1 MKSVSYFGILL
12 LAVTLVACESD
23 DNGPRSEICDILAEV
38 NGSRFDSADDTNY
51 TIESASIT
59 GDCLTVEL
67 QSGGCD
73 GSEWE
78 IRFFASDAVNES
90 LPPQQSATIVLDNDE
105 PCDAIVNR
113 EFTIELTPL
122 QIPNE
127 SSLIIRLSGWDGILE
142 YEF

>member
-1 MKSVSYFGILL
+1 MKKVSYFGVLL
-12 LAVTLVACESD
+12 LAVTLFACESD
-23 DNGPRSEICDILAEV
+23 DNGPSSEICDVLAEI
-38 NGSRFDSADDTNY
+38 NGSRFNSADDANY
-51 TIESASIT
+51 TVESASIT
-59 GDCLTVEL
+59 GDCLAVQL

-78 IRFFASDAVNES
+78 IRFFASDAIDES

-105 PCDAIVNR
+105 PCDAIVTR

-122 QIPNE
+122 QLPSE
-127 SSLIIRLSGWDGILE
+127 SSLIIRLTGWDGILE

>member
-1 MKSVSYFGILL
+1 MKKVSYFGVLL
-12 LAVTLVACESD
+12 LAVALLACESD
-23 DNGPRSEICDILAEV
+23 DNGPRSEICDVLAEV
-38 NGSRFDSADDTNY
+38 NGNRFNSADDTNY
-51 TIESASIT
+51 TVESASIT
-59 GDCLTVEL
+59 GDCLSVQL

-78 IRFFASDAVNES
+78 IRFFASDAIDES

-105 PCDAIVNR
+105 PCDAIVTR

-122 QIPNE
+122 QLSSE
-127 SSLIIRLSGWDGILE
+127 SSLIIRLTGWDGMLE